1 MSKTEQDWE
10 REMRERTALWQR
22 EIEQSQQMPEALAV
36 GKVFELCVAD
46 GKVLYKVTGVRKT
59 QCQVALVDGGPDN
72 YSDAVLGRGGWF
84 PIRAIEPL
92 VLRHHRITALFRK
105 APVQQ

>member
-10 REMRERTALWQR
+10 RERQERNELWRREV
-22 EIEQSQQMPEALAV
+22 EQSQQMPEGLAV

-46 GKVLYKVTGVRKT
+46 GKVLYKVKAVRKT
-59 QCQVALVDGGPDN
+59 QCRVELVDGGPDN
-72 YSDAVLGRGGWF
+72 YSDAVLGKGGWF
-84 PIRAIEPL
+84 PSRAIEPL

-105 APVQQ
+105 H